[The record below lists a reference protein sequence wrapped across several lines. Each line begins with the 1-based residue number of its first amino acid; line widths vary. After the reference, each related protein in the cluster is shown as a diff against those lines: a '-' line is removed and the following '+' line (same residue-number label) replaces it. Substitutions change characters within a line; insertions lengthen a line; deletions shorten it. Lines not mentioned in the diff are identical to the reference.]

1 MATHLGLGVRILE
14 QMIRREACVNFL
26 SFPAA
31 PVATGLR
38 GVLKEMVRRRL
49 FQVIIASAGVWD
61 HDLARTWSRYY
72 RGSFLLDDVK
82 LFRKGMHRIGNVIVP
97 RDSYGPLLE
106 KRLQPFLEE
115 LYSDGVRQLSTA
127 DFSSKLGEYVGDE
140 SSILYWAWKNR
151 IPVVVPGPMD
161 GAVGSQLWLFSQK
174 HREFKIDVL
183 RDEETLS
190 EIVFKAKATGA
201 LIVGGGI
208 TKHHTLW
215 WNQFREGLDYAVY
228 VTTAVEYD
236 GSLSGAQM
244 REAIS
249 WGKLKPKASH
259 VTINGEATVLL
270 PVMIKALFD
279 RLDPEEQPS
288 QPPRRRATG

>member
-1 MATHLGLGVRILE
+1 
-14 QMIRREACVNFL
+14 
-26 SFPAA
+26 
-31 PVATGLR
+31 
-38 GVLKEMVRRRL
+38 
-49 FQVIIASAGVWD
+49 
-61 HDLARTWSRYY
+61 
-72 RGSFLLDDVK
+72 
-82 LFRKGMHRIGNVIVP
+82 
-97 RDSYGPLLE
+97 
-106 KRLQPFLEE
+106 
-115 LYSDGVRQLSTA
+115 
-127 DFSSKLGEYVGDE
+127 
-140 SSILYWAWKNR
+140 
-151 IPVVVPGPMD
+151 MD

-174 HREFKIDVL
+174 HRDFKVDVL
-183 RDEETLS
+183 SDEETLS

-259 VTINGEATVLL
+259 VTINGEATVVL

-279 RLDPEEQPS
+279 RLGPEEGPA